1 MYNNLMKALA
11 SVCILILFSATG
23 YVIGFQ
29 HGELQGK
36 KPIYI
41 RVNNHSV
48 QKAMDVS
55 RVDKDK
61 QEEIMSYL
69 RGE

>member
-1 MYNNLMKALA
+1 MYNNLMKILA
-11 SVCILILFSATG
+11 FICILILFSVAG

-29 HGELQGK
+29 SGELHSK
-36 KPIYI
+36 KPVYI

-55 RVDKDK
+55 KVDKDK

-69 RGE
+69 KGE